1 VTLRVIDTD
10 VRIAVVVDMRVD
22 QVHTTVLVVD
32 VEFTEV
38 VEECFFVVK

>member
-38 VEECFFVVK
+38 VEECFIVVK